1 MYSVKQNSG
10 MLSERMRTVLFTF
23 FWVILLGVP
32 SGLVIYGGFF
42 QEVPAVEADMYTL
55 ETVPGEAVTL
65 EWPINGIAAIGAE
78 GYGVLG
84 ESESVNESVPIASI
98 SKLFLALAIMEVR
111 PFALGED
118 GERITM
124 SQADEDL
131 YNSYVSRGGSA
142 YPVSAGQQFTQ
153 YQAMQALLIPSAN
166 NMADTL
172 ATWAFG
178 SMEGYLEYADTMVS
192 GMGLEQTTLADA
204 SGFSPASVST
214 PAELVL
220 TGQAALENEVIADIV
235 ARQQAQI
242 YPGVE
247 TVFSTNQLLSNP
259 NVVGIKTGTT
269 DEAGANLLFAARHAL
284 TETSEATI
292 VGVVMG
298 QPDKTVLY
306 QEAQSLLQSAY
317 RGFGFIEVL
326 AEGAVVG
333 AYQAPWMNESESI
346 PIVSS
351 GGAVVP
357 AWIGADITP
366 VAEAESLESGNVPGE
381 QIGTARIEHGPE
393 TTSVPLVTQGAIP
406 EPSFWWKVRNIFSR

>member
-1 MYSVKQNSG
+1 MYSVKQQPG
-10 MLSERMRTVLFTF
+10 ILPERVRTILFAL
-23 FWVILLGVP
+23 FWIVLLGVP

-42 QEVPAVEADMYTL
+42 QPTPPVEPNIYTL
-55 ETVPGEAVTL
+55 DTVAGQDVSV
-65 EWPINGIAAIGAE
+65 EWPADGIAAIGAD
-78 GYGVLG
+78 GYGVLAT
-84 ESESVNESVPIASI
+84 SESANEPVPIASI
-98 SKLFLALAIMEVR
+98 SKLFLALAIMEAR

-142 YPVSAGQQFTQ
+142 YPVNAGQQFTQ

-166 NMADTL
+166 NIADTL

-178 SMEGYLEYADTMVS
+178 SMQGYLEYANSMVA
-192 GMGLEQTTLADA
+192 GMGLDQTTLADA
-204 SGFSPASVST
+204 SGFSPESVST

-220 TGQAALENEVIADIV
+220 TGQAALDNEVIADIV

-247 TVFSTNQLLSNP
+247 TVFSTNQLLSDP
-259 NVVGIKTGTT
+259 GVIGIKTGTT
-269 DEAGANLLFAARHAL
+269 DEAGANLLFGARHAL

-298 QPDKTVLY
+298 QSERTVLY
-306 QEAQSLLQSAY
+306 EEARLLLQSAY
-317 RGFGFIEVL
+317 QGFGFVEVL
-326 AEGAVVG
+326 EEGAVVG
-333 AYQAPWMNESESI
+333 AYQAPWMDEPV

-357 AWIGADITP
+357 AWTGADITP
-366 VAEAESLESGNVPGE
+366 TAESESLEPGNIPGE
-381 QIGTARIEHGPE
+381 QIGTARIQHGAE
-393 TTSVPLVTQGAIP
+393 TTVVPLVTQGAVP
-406 EPSFWWKVRNIFSR
+406 EPSFWWKVKNVFSY